1 LAGIE
6 KEFAMNTNP
15 NYPKFNDPPYTQ
27 RPVLAAYGS
36 TPAGELIW
44 MIIPVLVLALAL
56 IVR

>member
-1 LAGIE
+1 
-6 KEFAMNTNP
+6 MNTNP

-44 MIIPVLVLALAL
+44 MVIPVLVLALAL